1 MLSKL
6 FTPPC
11 GEIRWWVSRR
21 VARRKTARLENDPFL
36 PPAVHGALRELCGKR
51 AQEWREMLV
60 GVHPE
65 NVPNLGYDED
75 HCDAGV
81 TWVSFGMMRVLERQR
96 LEEGEA
102 LKRKRLAA
110 WRAEGGDRH
119 PGTLGALANLAS
131 NLQEQRKLAEAEPL
145 LREVVAA
152 SREVSAAAD
161 QSTESAIK
169 DEATQSMIKDI
180 GNLGELCLAQGKLD
194 EAEPLLVEAV
204 TFARKNAGWGGPY
217 LGSLVELRREQGR
230 LAEAA
235 QELGSLV
242 ADLRKGAGPQHPL
255 TLEAEAV
262 TARLRHAQGGAGA
275 VAELRA
281 TVQRMGKYMGAA
293 DPDTVK
299 WCRVLR
305 KIN

>member
-1 MLSKL
+1 
-6 FTPPC
+6 
-11 GEIRWWVSRR
+11 
-21 VARRKTARLENDPFL
+21 
-36 PPAVHGALRELCGKR
+36 
-51 AQEWREMLV
+51 MLV
-60 GVHPE
+60 AVHPE

-96 LEEGEA
+96 LEEAEA

-119 PGTLGALANLAS
+119 PGKLGAFANLAA

-145 LREVVAA
+145 LRKAVAA

-161 QSTESAIK
+161 QSAESTIK

-194 EAEPLLVEAV
+194 EADPLLVEAV

-275 VAELRA
+275 AAELRA

>member
-1 MLSKL
+1 MIAELKRENEVLMGQVQTLDQTLRETSEACSQLRLEKAAL
-6 FTPPC
+6 EANSNT
-11 GEIRWWVSRR
+11 
-21 VARRKTARLENDPFL
+21 VAR
-36 PPAVHGALRELCGKR
+36 
-51 AQEWREMLV
+51 MLV
-60 GVHPE
+60 AVHPE
-65 NVPNLGYDED
+65 NVTNLGYDED

-96 LEEGEA
+96 LEEAEA

-119 PGTLGALANLAS
+119 PGTLGALANLAA

-161 QSTESAIK
+161 QSAESTIK

-194 EAEPLLVEAV
+194 EADPLLVEAV

-262 TARLRHAQGGAGA
+262 TARLRHAQDGAGA
-275 VAELRA
+275 AAELGVRA
-281 TVQRMGKYMGAA
+281 TVQRMGKYLNDALNSVSCA
-293 DPDTVK
+293 
-299 WCRVLR
+299 RYA
-305 KIN
+305 

>member
-1 MLSKL
+1 
-6 FTPPC
+6 
-11 GEIRWWVSRR
+11 
-21 VARRKTARLENDPFL
+21 
-36 PPAVHGALRELCGKR
+36 
-51 AQEWREMLV
+51 MLV
-60 GVHPE
+60 VVHPE
-65 NVPNLGYDED
+65 NVTNLGYDED

-81 TWVSFGMMRVLERQR
+81 TWASFGMMSVLERQR
-96 LEEGEA
+96 LLDERLCL

-110 WRAEGGDRH
+110 WREEGGDRH
-119 PGTLGALANLAS
+119 PGTLGAFANLAA

-145 LREVVAA
+145 LRKVVAA

-161 QSTESAIK
+161 QSAESTIT
-169 DEATQSMIKDI
+169 DEATQQSMIKDI

-194 EAEPLLVEAV
+194 EADPLLVEAV

-262 TARLRHAQGGAGA
+262 TARLRHAQDGVGAA
-275 VAELRA
+275 AELGVRA
-281 TVQRMGKYMGAA
+281 TVQRMGKAMGDALNSVSCA
-293 DPDTVK
+293 RYT
-299 WCRVLR
+299 
-305 KIN
+305 

>member
-1 MLSKL
+1 MIAELKRENEVLMGQVQTLDKTLRETSEACSQLRLEKAAL
-6 FTPPC
+6 EANSNT
-11 GEIRWWVSRR
+11 
-21 VARRKTARLENDPFL
+21 VAR
-36 PPAVHGALRELCGKR
+36 
-51 AQEWREMLV
+51 MLV
-60 GVHPE
+60 AVHPE
-65 NVPNLGYDED
+65 NVTNLGYDED

-81 TWVSFGMMRVLERQR
+81 TWASFGMMSVLERQR
-96 LEEGEA
+96 LLDERLCL

-110 WRAEGGDRH
+110 WHEEGGDRH
-119 PGTLGALANLAS
+119 PGKLGAFANLAA

-145 LREVVAA
+145 LRKAVAA

-161 QSTESAIK
+161 QSAESTIK

-194 EAEPLLVEAV
+194 EADPLLVEAV

-262 TARLRHAQGGAGA
+262 TARLRHAQDGAGA
-275 VAELRA
+275 AAELGVRA
-281 TVQRMGKYMGAA
+281 TVQRMGKYLNDALNSVSCA
-293 DPDTVK
+293 
-299 WCRVLR
+299 RYA
-305 KIN
+305 

>member
-1 MLSKL
+1 MIISIYLFFLS
-6 FTPPC
+6 F
-11 GEIRWWVSRR
+11 S
-21 VARRKTARLENDPFL
+21 FL
-36 PPAVHGALRELCGKR
+36 LIIAPS
-51 AQEWREMLV
+51 AQENAAATQLVPEACTPSREMLV
-60 GVHPE
+60 AAQPE
-65 NVPNLGYDED
+65 NLSNLGYDED

-96 LEEGEA
+96 LEAGEA
-102 LKRKRLAA
+102 LKRKRLDA

-119 PGTLGALANLAS
+119 PGTLGALANLAA

-152 SREVSAAAD
+152 AREVSANAD
-161 QSTESAIK
+161 QSTESMVK
-169 DEATQSMIKDI
+169 DEATQSMIKDV

-217 LGSLVELRREQGR
+217 NGSLVELRREQGS

-235 QELGSLV
+235 QELGTLV

-262 TARLRHAQGGAGA
+262 TARLRHAQGGGAGA
-275 VAELRA
+275 AAELRT
-281 TVQRMGKYMGAA
+281 TVQKMGKYMGAA

-305 KIN
+305 KIS

>member
-1 MLSKL
+1 MDTASCCDRAML
-6 FTPPC
+6 
-11 GEIRWWVSRR
+11 
-21 VARRKTARLENDPFL
+21 
-36 PPAVHGALRELCGKR
+36 AVEAQPEALAPLG
-51 AQEWREMLV
+51 
-60 GVHPE
+60 
-65 NVPNLGYDED
+65 NLGYDED
-75 HCDAGV
+75 HMEAGV
-81 TWVSFGMMRVLERQR
+81 TWVSFGMMRVFERQR

-102 LKRKRLAA
+102 LKRKRVAA

-119 PGTLGALANLAS
+119 PGTIGALANLAA
-131 NLQEQRKLAEAEPL
+131 NLQEQRKLSEAEPL

-152 SREVSAAAD
+152 AREAAAIANQGSD
-161 QSTESAIK
+161 EAAK

-180 GNLGELCLAQGKLD
+180 GNLGEVCLAQGKLD

-204 TFARKNAGWGGPY
+204 TYARQKGGWGGPFN
-217 LGSLVELRREQGR
+217 GSLVELRREQGR
-230 LAEAA
+230 LPEAV
-235 QELGSLV
+235 QELGTLV

-262 TARLRHAQGGAGA
+262 TARLRHAQGGGA
-275 VAELRA
+275 AAAAELRA

-305 KIN
+305 KIG

>member
-1 MLSKL
+1 
-6 FTPPC
+6 
-11 GEIRWWVSRR
+11 
-21 VARRKTARLENDPFL
+21 
-36 PPAVHGALRELCGKR
+36 
-51 AQEWREMLV
+51 MLV
-60 GVHPE
+60 AVHPE

-96 LEEGEA
+96 LEEAEA
-102 LKRKRLAA
+102 LKRERLAA

-119 PGTLGALANLAS
+119 PGTLGALANLAA

-161 QSTESAIK
+161 QSAESTIK
-169 DEATQSMIKDI
+169 DEATQQSMIKDI

-194 EAEPLLVEAV
+194 EADPLLVEAV

-235 QELGSLV
+235 QELGTLV

-262 TARLRHAQGGAGA
+262 TARLRHAQDGAGA
-275 VAELRA
+275 AAELGVRA
-281 TVQRMGKYMGAA
+281 TVRRMGKDLNDALNSVSCARYA
-293 DPDTVK
+293 
-299 WCRVLR
+299 
-305 KIN
+305 

>member
-1 MLSKL
+1 MVGLQGATL
-6 FTPPC
+6 FNPP
-11 GEIRWWVSRR
+11 
-21 VARRKTARLENDPFL
+21 PFTVRF
-36 PPAVHGALRELCGKR
+36 ASCAGSVHR
-51 AQEWREMLV
+51 WREMLV

-81 TWVSFGMMRVLERQR
+81 KWVSFGMMRVLERQR
-96 LEEGEA
+96 LEEGES

-194 EAEPLLVEAV
+194 EADPLLVEAV

>member
-1 MLSKL
+1 MIAELKRENEVLMGQVQTLDQTLRETSEACSQLRLEKAAL
-6 FTPPC
+6 EANSNT
-11 GEIRWWVSRR
+11 
-21 VARRKTARLENDPFL
+21 VAR
-36 PPAVHGALRELCGKR
+36 
-51 AQEWREMLV
+51 MLV
-60 GVHPE
+60 AVHPE
-65 NVPNLGYDED
+65 NVTNLGYDED

-81 TWVSFGMMRVLERQR
+81 TWASFGMMSVLERQR
-96 LEEGEA
+96 ILDERLCL

-110 WRAEGGDRH
+110 WHEEGGDRH
-119 PGTLGALANLAS
+119 PGKLGAFANLAA

-145 LREVVAA
+145 LRKAVAA

-161 QSTESAIK
+161 QSAESTIK
-169 DEATQSMIKDI
+169 DEATQQSMIKDI

-194 EAEPLLVEAV
+194 EADPLLVEAV

-275 VAELRA
+275 AAELRA